1 MSSVA
6 PNLMNDNDDLTDVI
20 VDPNQ
25 LTAKIAAWK
34 AAGFHVLS
42 PAIKFTSFAVNFGAN
57 VGALVI
63 STDPAMGE
71 CYYDKAAMKEDER
84 AIARVGLDK
93 FTQLAG
99 ISWLP
104 SSRRTDPRTVM
115 NLWEYHVD
123 GAFVSYD
130 GTPQIITGTSEVD
143 LRDGG
148 AQIGGWTPQGWK
160 DLLAANVGKPKDQ
173 CTWNIGGWS
182 EQRVMNARRFGLRLA
197 ETKAKNAAI
206 RTLGLKGKYTL
217 DELART

>member
-71 CYYDKAAMKEDER
+71 CY
-84 AIARVGLDK
+84 
-93 FTQLAG
+93 
-99 ISWLP
+99 
-104 SSRRTDPRTVM
+104 
-115 NLWEYHVD
+115 
-123 GAFVSYD
+123 
-130 GTPQIITGTSEVD
+130 
-143 LRDGG
+143 
-148 AQIGGWTPQGWK
+148 
-160 DLLAANVGKPKDQ
+160 
-173 CTWNIGGWS
+173 
-182 EQRVMNARRFGLRLA
+182 
-197 ETKAKNAAI
+197 
-206 RTLGLKGKYTL
+206 
-217 DELART
+217 